1 MASSQEAV
9 IQDLLFRLVSV
20 YIDRLTNADTQPS
33 SLQTTSRR
41 WQLRN
46 AEDLVQWLKNLHFY
60 LSFSDQVEFKIAVF
74 VFQMNSCSHYGA
86 LYPWLTVLNPPYT
99 TSSHN
104 QEALH
109 KLQVICHKNEKN
121 LECSDIKLHSFP
133 CPSSPFCVVRHSRW
147 TSLRH
152 CWRASPKTRYGA

>member
-41 WQLRN
+41 RQLRN

-60 LSFSDQVEFKIAVF
+60 LGFSDQMEF
-74 VFQMNSCSHYGA
+74 
-86 LYPWLTVLNPPYT
+86 
-99 TSSHN
+99 
-104 QEALH
+104 
-109 KLQVICHKNEKN
+109 
-121 LECSDIKLHSFP
+121 
-133 CPSSPFCVVRHSRW
+133 
-147 TSLRH
+147 
-152 CWRASPKTRYGA
+152 